1 MTTLL
6 AMLLALTACER
17 NDPASASGPSGTNPR
32 RVVLYT
38 SCDQDILRPII
49 DAFEQDTGIDVLEVA
64 DTEATKTVGL
74 YARLLDEQA
83 APRADVWWS
92 NEPFYTARLAHQ
104 GLLEPFTPA
113 QSQASLPRGWPE
125 HLRAKDHA
133 WHAFALR
140 ARVIA
145 YDTRKLQPGVVPRT
159 LRDLAEPR
167 WHAKVGMARPTFGTT
182 AGHIAALVHLWGEEP
197 TRQWLEAMES
207 QNLRLY
213 DGNSSVVRAIAAG
226 EIELGLTD
234 TDDALAA
241 QQEGLPIAFVYE
253 TDETN
258 SNAPVLTPDAVEP
271 MMSFGALV
279 IPNTAALVKGAPNP
293 DEARTLLEFLLSE
306 RAERLLMTSR
316 SRNVPIREG
325 PAQELFLLHPETNI
339 APPARVDLDA
349 VANEI
354 ETARTLT
361 QGVFGG

>member
-1 MTTLL
+1 MIAAAITLL
-6 AMLLALTACER
+6 SCER
-17 NDPASASGPSGTNPR
+17 SEPASPDQASQSTPR

-49 DAFEQDTGIDVLEVA
+49 AAFEKDTGIDVLEVA

-74 YARLLDEQA
+74 YARLVDEQA

-104 GLLEPFTPA
+104 GLLEPFTPT
-113 QSQASLPRGWPE
+113 QSQASLPTGWPQ
-125 HLRAKDHA
+125 HLRAKDDS

-145 YDTRKLQPGVVPRT
+145 YDTRKLTPEQAPRT

-167 WHAKVGMARPTFGTT
+167 WHAMVGMARPTFGTT

-197 TRQWLEAMES
+197 TRQWLEAMEA

-226 EIELGLTD
+226 EIQLGLTD
-234 TDDALAA
+234 SDDAFAA

-253 TDETN
+253 ADETN
-258 SNAPVLTPDAVEP
+258 SKAPILTPEAVEP

-279 IPNTAALVKGAPNP
+279 IPNTAALVRGAPNP
-293 DEARTLLEFLLSE
+293 REARALLEFLLSE

-325 PAQELFLLHPETNI
+325 PARELFLLHPEANI
-339 APPARVDLDA
+339 SPPARVDLDA